1 MVLDRYYDIYL
12 LKTASGHFAVT
23 YKGGGTTV
31 PTQHR
36 ANAIFDRLKAKRHAS
51 K

>member
-12 LKTASGHFAVT
+12 IKRSPGLFMIS
-23 YKGGGTTV
+23 YKGGSTTV
-31 PTQHR
+31 PTQAR
-36 ANAIFDRLKAKRHAS
+36 ANHIFDSMKANHHAS